1 MIAWR
6 ETMGTG
12 NDQHSLGVNMKS
24 LSYTFTRTTM
34 CGVAALALVL
44 TQANGTLLTDGNS
57 QVNVEAASQSG
68 MNSWVV
74 DGIDHLNTQWFW
86 YRDGGMTQ
94 EQSLDTL
101 AAPVLSSTANSL
113 SATYTGADYEIVVEY
128 LLTGGAAGSGSS
140 TINEDITINNLS
152 GSPLTLSFFQYSD
165 FNLAGTAGGDEVLL
179 VPPSGPPFVR
189 AQQWEDITAG
199 LMEVITDKELTAV
212 TPADHGE
219 AAFAFSTL
227 GKLTDGFSDTLND
240 NVSAG
245 EGDVTFA
252 FQWDYNALIGNE
264 IAAGGST
271 TISKIKALDVMPI
284 PEPGTAAV
292 FLMGLGLMA
301 GRRLRRSQA

>member
-1 MIAWR
+1 M
-6 ETMGTG
+6 M
-12 NDQHSLGVNMKS
+12 NF
-24 LSYTFTRTTM
+24 SYTLTRTM
-34 CGVAALALVL
+34 VCGVAALALVM
-44 TQANGTLLTDGNS
+44 TQANATLLTDGNS
-57 QVNVEAASQSG
+57 QVNVNEGSSSG
-68 MNSWVV
+68 MDAWVV

-86 YRDGGMTQ
+86 YRDSSMTQ
-94 EQSLDTL
+94 EQSLDLL
-101 AAPVLSSTANSL
+101 AAPVVSSTANSL
-113 SATYTGADYEIVVEY
+113 SATYTGGDYEIVIEY
-128 LLTGGAAGSGSS
+128 LLTGGAVGSGSS

-152 GSPLTLSFFQYSD
+152 GSPLSISLFQYSD

-219 AAFAFSTL
+219 AGLAFSTL
-227 GKLTDGFSDTLND
+227 AKLNDANVDTLND
-240 NVSAG
+240 NVFAG

-252 FQWDYNALIGNE
+252 FQWDYNALMGNE
-264 IAAGGST
+264 IAAGGSA

-301 GRRLRRSQA
+301 GRRLRRD